1 MIQKN
6 LKLKSNIALLTD
18 FGINGQHYVA
28 LMKAV
33 ILSINPN
40 VNIVDISHNISPYSI
55 IEASYLLKSTFNHFP
70 KGTIFIIVVDPGVG
84 SGREIIIIKTKSNYY
99 FIVPN
104 NGIIANVL
112 DENEILECYLIQNEQ
127 YFNNPVSNTFHGR
140 DIMAPIGS
148 HISNGILLKKF
159 GPNFNISKLIEFPLK
174 LEIFLEE
181 RKIICQIQFIDS
193 FGNGTT
199 NIIIKN
205 NKIRN
210 FDIILANESIL
221 KFEIKNKTYEGTFTT
236 HFSNVLVN
244 SILFLVGSSGFLE
257 VSINKGNASE
267 ELNFKVGDIITI
279 KF

>member
-1 MIQKN
+1 MSE

-18 FGINGQHYVA
+18 FGIKGQHYVA

-33 ILSINPN
+33 ILNINPN
-40 VNIVDISHNISPYSI
+40 VNIIDISHTISPYSI
-55 IEASYLLKSTFNHFP
+55 IEASYLVKSTFNYFP

-84 SGREIIIIKTKSNYY
+84 SERKIIIIKTKSNYY
-99 FIVPN
+99 FIAPN
-104 NGIIANVL
+104 NGILANIL
-112 DENEILECYLIQNEQ
+112 DKDEILECRHIQNEE
-127 YFNNPVSNTFHGR
+127 YFNKSVSNTFHGR

-148 HISNGILLKKF
+148 HISNGVSLKKF
-159 GPNFNISKLIEFPLK
+159 GPPFDPNKLAEFTLKLNFNPS
-174 LEIFLEE
+174 E

-199 NIIIKN
+199 NISIKN

-210 FDIILANESIL
+210 IDIVFKEGSIL
-221 KFEIKNKTYEGTFTT
+221 KFVIKSKTYEGIFTT
-236 HFSNVLVN
+236 YFSNVSVK
-244 SILFLVGSSGFLE
+244 SILFLEGSTGFLE
-257 VSINKGNASE
+257 ISINQGNASE

>member
-1 MIQKN
+1 MSV

-18 FGINGQHYVA
+18 FGIKGQHYVA
-28 LMKAV
+28 SMKAV
-33 ILSINPN
+33 ILNINPN
-40 VNIVDISHNISPYSI
+40 VNIIDISHNISPYSI

-70 KGTIFIIVVDPGVG
+70 KGTIFIVVVDPGVG
-84 SGREIIIIKTKSNYY
+84 SEREIIIIKTNSNYY
-99 FIVPN
+99 FIAPN
-104 NGIIANVL
+104 NGILANVL
-112 DENEILECYLIQNEQ
+112 DETEISECYLIQNEK
-127 YFNNPVSNTFHGR
+127 YFNKPISNTFHGR

-148 HISNGILLKKF
+148 HISNGILLKEF

-279 KF
+279 MF